1 MMRVQ
6 LLVSEWCAPCHQAE
20 KIWRA
25 VAEERAVEFEVLDV
39 GQPEGRELIGR
50 LRVRSIPALVIDGEL
65 KGIGVQSREEAL
77 GLVARAPPRVAGA
90 EHHVGL
96 GLETPSRIALL
107 SAAVYLVIAGAALP
121 FFGGLLADGPARPA
135 PLHVFTLGFVT
146 FMVYGLGEHMLPR
159 FTGNPIRRGW
169 WAGAQLALAH
179 AGVLALAVGFWRSI
193 FLLAIAGGVAAW
205 LAFLL
210 FTVRLWPVLWRAPA
224 RTRHEGME
232 FRP

>member
-1 MMRVQ
+1 MKVQ

-25 VAEERAVEFEVLDV
+25 VAEERAIEFEVLDV
-39 GQPEGRELIGR
+39 GQPEGRALVGR

-77 GLVARAPPRVAGA
+77 GLVAQALPRAASA
-90 EHHVGL
+90 ERHVGL
-96 GLETPSRIALL
+96 GLGTSSRIALL
-107 SAAVYLVIAGAALP
+107 SAAAYLVLAGAALP
-121 FFGGLLADGPARPA
+121 FYGSLFADGPARPA

-159 FTGNPIRRGW
+159 FTGNPIRQGW
-169 WAGAQLALAH
+169 WTGAQLVLAH
-179 AGVLALAVGFWRSI
+179 AGVLALAAGFWWSI
-193 FLLAIAGGVAAW
+193 FPLTITGAAAAW

-210 FTVRLWPVLWRAPA
+210 FTARLWPVLWRTSEAPY
-224 RTRHEGME
+224 RQGVEPE
-232 FRP
+232 S